1 MNLFVFYLLCG
12 VTLASC
18 FEPRVD
24 PLVLLDQ
31 GLVRGL
37 RSSDGSYSSFLGIP
51 YGLVDPDN
59 PFGPAKEHPGFGKII
74 YNAYY
79 GLTKCPQSV
88 VYEPSSGR
96 SRDEVLDCLR
106 LNIFSPSAASSQHP
120 LPVLVWIHGGDFEL
134 GYGGEYHPESLVKQ
148 NIIVVTINY
157 RLGAYGFMCL
167 DIPAVP
173 GNQGLKDQYQA
184 LKWIKNNIQA
194 FGGDPNRI
202 TLAGQGSGASSALL
216 HLYSDQEKLYDK
228 IIAESG
234 SPQTVGTFAE
244 GDVEAALKLSRHL
257 GFITDSNE
265 EALKFL
271 AKTSHELVSAAAV
284 ELRLNLR
291 PCKEKSFSGISNFVE
306 SDPFSLSNE
315 NKVRNTPVLIGETRN
330 QHVGLT
336 NVYGNDYFKGDPFYD
351 KIVNNFNLDEKQLKD
366 AVRIVRNFYIGDEPV
381 SRLVEADLEK
391 FDTDFDSNH
400 PIQRLITNLLYENA
414 SPIYEY
420 EFSYTDH
427 MMERKASNS
436 EELKYLFNMLR
447 DRVRMSPENL
457 IVIDRMTTM
466 WANFIKYGDPTP
478 ETNDLL
484 PVKWTPVT
492 EDTRPYLVIDSLLEL
507 KSRINKERMAFWD
520 LFFLKYGDR
529 NKYYRQ
535 CDI

>member
-12 VTLASC
+12 LTLAYC

-24 PLVLLDQ
+24 PLVLLEQ

-51 YGLVDPDN
+51 YGVVDPDN
-59 PFGPAKEHPGFGKII
+59 PFGSAKEHPGFGKSI

-88 VYEPSSGR
+88 IYEPSSGR

-106 LNIFSPSAASSQHP
+106 LNIYSPSVASTQNP
-120 LPVLVWIHGGDFEL
+120 LPVLVWIH
-134 GYGGEYHPESLVKQ
+134 
-148 NIIVVTINY
+148 
-157 RLGAYGFMCL
+157 
-167 DIPAVP
+167 
-173 GNQGLKDQYQA
+173 
-184 LKWIKNNIQA
+184 
-194 FGGDPNRI
+194 
-202 TLAGQGSGASSALL
+202 
-216 HLYSDQEKLYDK
+216 DQEKLYDK

-234 SPQTVGTFAE
+234 SPQTVGTFVE
-244 GDVEAALKLSRHL
+244 GDVAAALKLSKHL
-257 GFITDSNE
+257 GFITDNNE

-284 ELRLNLR
+284 ELHLNLR

-315 NKVRNTPVLIGETRN
+315 NKVRNTPVLIGQTTN

-336 NVYGNDYFKGDPFYD
+336 NVYGNDYFKRDPFYD

-381 SRLVEADLEK
+381 SRLVESELEK

-400 PIQRLITNLLYENA
+400 PIQRLITSLFNENA

-427 MMERKASNS
+427 TMERQASNS
-436 EELKYLFNMLR
+436 EELKYLFNMLS
-447 DRVRMSPENL
+447 DRVRMSPENHV
-457 IVIDRMTTM
+457 IVDRITTM

-478 ETNDLL
+478 DTNDLL
-484 PVKWTPVT
+484 PVKWMPVT
-492 EDTRPYLVIDSLLEL
+492 EDTRPYLVIDSELEL

-520 LFFLKYGDR
+520 LFFLKYGDK